1 MDFLRSYATL
11 NLIMDKKVRS
21 YICNKNASS
30 IFFKVESLSFLN
42 DSYNIALGCSKLAT
56 LRTLLLLIL
65 CRYLKNNPFI
75 SQISSVYRFFFSVY
89 FILMYRNLYIHICG
103 LKKTWFNEFFMSKL
117 NSSIHSSRKAEAAN
131 EVL

>member
-1 MDFLRSYATL
+1 MDFLRSYAIL

-21 YICNKNASS
+21 DICNKNASS

-56 LRTLLLLIL
+56 LRILLLLIL
-65 CRYLKNNPFI
+65 CRYLKTILSFRKYHQFI
-75 SQISSVYRFFFSVY
+75 VFCSVY

-117 NSSIHSSRKAEAAN
+117 NSSIHSSIKDEAAN
-131 EVL
+131 EVV